1 MKGALNDKTIYNT
14 YADIIDWNS
23 LTEKECQTIRDLKDN
38 NIEITLLLLSK
49 TSQVFPIGQKGY
61 IEGSSVFTGKKHMLS
76 DYLDKMPHGIVD
88 KRIPGIGATTLEINS
103 KKKLYYSISY

>member
-38 NIEITLLLLSK
+38 NIEITPTTIIKDLSG
-49 TSQVFPIGQKGY
+49 FPIGQKGY
-61 IEGSSVFTGKKHMLS
+61 IEGSTC
-76 DYLDKMPHGIVD
+76 YL
-88 KRIPGIGATTLEINS
+88 TT
-103 KKKLYYSISY
+103 